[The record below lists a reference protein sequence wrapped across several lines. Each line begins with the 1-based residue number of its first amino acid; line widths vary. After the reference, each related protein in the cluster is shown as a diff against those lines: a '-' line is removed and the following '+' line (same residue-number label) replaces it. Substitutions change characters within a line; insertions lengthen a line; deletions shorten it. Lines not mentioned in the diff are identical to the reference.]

1 MSTVEPGIGGRS
13 FFRVLKPAPIATA
26 DCSCELTARSEE
38 QRRVLIVLLTIN
50 ATMFVAY
57 FVTGVIG
64 ESMGFTGGSL
74 DMLADAAVY
83 GIGLY
88 AVERAASVKICAD
101 FLSGVFQVVLAL
113 SMAGEI
119 VRRVIWVSNPEPLYM
134 VTISLVA
141 LVANAV
147 CLMLISK
154 HRDGEVHMRASWIFS
169 KNDVI
174 ANVGVTCGG
183 FLVYSLG
190 TRWQDLV
197 IGAIIVGVVLRGG
210 LTILADAR
218 RERHRLG
225 ATTQTG
231 G

>member
-1 MSTVEPGIGGRS
+1 
-13 FFRVLKPAPIATA
+13 
-26 DCSCELTARSEE
+26 
-38 QRRVLIVLLTIN
+38 
-50 ATMFVAY
+50 MFVAY